1 MDIHNLLLHSEGEES
16 WMKKLIAY
24 LAIATLPVLTVL
36 AFVVAPTVVAHPADH
51 HYSTQ
56 LHALNNSGVVGTASL
71 DLRGDT
77 LTVTIV
83 ASGLEP
89 NQTHMQ
95 HIHAIDHGNST
106 CPPPSADTDGDGI
119 VSFAEGLPF
128 FGPVRLPLTVSGTT
142 YPFIGASGTVT
153 YTRTFTV
160 DPKEFLH
167 LQTKAVVLHGLTVG
181 GAYQPSVPVACGQI
195 QVSPGA

>member
-1 MDIHNLLLHSEGEES
+1 
-16 WMKKLIAY
+16 MKRLTAY
-24 LAIATLPVLTVL
+24 IAIATLPLMTIL
-36 AFVVAPTVVAHPADH
+36 AFVVAPTVVAHQGVH

-56 LHALNNSGVVGTASL
+56 LRALNGSGVSGVATM
-71 DLRGDT
+71 DLQGDT
-77 LTVTIV
+77 LTVTIH

-106 CPPPSADTDGDGI
+106 CPPLSADTDGDGI
-119 VSFAEGLPF
+119 ISFAEGLPF
-128 FGPVRLPLTVSGTT
+128 FGPVRLPLTISGTT
-142 YPFIGASGTVT
+142 YPFIGASGTVS

-160 DPKEFLH
+160 DPQAFLH

-181 GAYQPSVPVACGQI
+181 GTYQPSVPVACGQV
-195 QVSPGA
+195 QVLPGA